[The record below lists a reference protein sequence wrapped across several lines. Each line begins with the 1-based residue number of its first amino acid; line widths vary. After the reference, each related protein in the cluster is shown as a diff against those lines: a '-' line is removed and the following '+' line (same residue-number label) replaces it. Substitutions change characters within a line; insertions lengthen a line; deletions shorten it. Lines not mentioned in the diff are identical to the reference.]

1 MSQPDIQYALP
12 EHRIAILRANTAYG
26 SRTRKA
32 PSAFSDDFG
41 VLLGLGT
48 IITTMLIVMAVL

>member
-1 MSQPDIQYALP
+1 MSHQDIQYALP
-12 EHRIAILRANTAYG
+12 EHRIAILRANAAHG
-26 SRTRKA
+26 SRTRKT

-48 IITTMLIVMAVL
+48 IVTTMLIVMAVL